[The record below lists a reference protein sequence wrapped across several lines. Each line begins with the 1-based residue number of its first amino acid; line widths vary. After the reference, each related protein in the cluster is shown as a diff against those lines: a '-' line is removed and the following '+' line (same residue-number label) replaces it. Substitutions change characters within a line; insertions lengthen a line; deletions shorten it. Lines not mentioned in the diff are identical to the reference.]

1 MDQSE
6 AELNTSPFRTQLG
19 QCRRVSYC
27 MPTRATLLVSDLHDT
42 ASPWIFA
49 AVASIMSLTAVL
61 LNTLVII
68 AVNLILFH
76 AS

>member
-6 AELNTSPFRTQLG
+6 AELNTAPFRQVS
-19 QCRRVSYC
+19 VSYC
-27 MPTRATLLVSDLHDT
+27 PHEPHCYLGIYMTH

>member
-19 QCRRVSYC
+19 QRESELL
-27 MPTRATLLVSDLHDT
+27 PTRATLLVWDLHDT

-49 AVASIMSLTAVL
+49 AVASIISLTAVL
-61 LNTLVII
+61 LNTLVIV
-68 AVNLILFH
+68 AVNLIFYH